1 MIYSYKEI
9 VHLDPPVYTESFN
22 TSHIIEQERT
32 KLEKQ
37 LESAPESERPKIQ
50 EKLNNLHNLCVVLGK
65 VNERYYISVPDGYEI
80 GEQIEACDVKKET
93 SLERSVLNQLIDTG
107 YAEHQRELASLDM
120 VDGKDKLNWAQVKNF
135 ANVYSDLRA
144 ISSVVSNLAAAMPA
158 PMVAERELTPEVPS
172 FGEALLEKYKN
183 DDTKLTEDLKRL
195 GFNCG
200 VVEVLQDVE
209 SYKQYLSNVVLSK
222 AAKFENNLNKDMYFT
237 SSLRFKV
244 NGDRRTRD
252 NIQDLITFFD
262 AQQQGGKVSYRDYD
276 NKEQQLTKE
285 NLQTILKEHI
295 TNGQNLYKQKWEM
308 EQKIAA
314 ANSIEELKAI
324 STEFTMTDFTP
335 KQNNGL
341 IDPFAPVA

>member
-37 LESAPESERPKIQ
+37 LESALESERPKIQ

-65 VNERYYISVPDGYEI
+65 VNERYYISVPDGHEI
-80 GEQIEACDVKKET
+80 GEQIEACDVRQES
-93 SLERSVLNQLIDTG
+93 SLEHSILTQLMATG

-120 VDGKDKLNWAQVKNF
+120 VEGKDKLNWASVKNF
-135 ANVYSDLRA
+135 ANLYSELRA
-144 ISSVVSNLAAAMPA
+144 ISTVVSDIAASLPA
-158 PMVAERELTPEVPS
+158 TMSDENDLVAHVPS
-172 FGEALLEKYKN
+172 FGKAIIEKHKT
-183 DDTKLTEDLKRL
+183 DDVKLTDDLQRL
-195 GFNCG
+195 GFDCG
-200 VVEVLQDVE
+200 VIDVLQDVE

-237 SSLRFKV
+237 SSLKFKV

-285 NLQTILKEHI
+285 NLQVILKEHI

-324 STEFTMTDFTP
+324 STEFEMTDFSSG
-335 KQNNGL
+335 QNNGL
-341 IDPFAPVA
+341 IDPFA

>member
-37 LESAPESERPKIQ
+37 LESAQESDRPKIQ
-50 EKLNNLHNLCVVLGK
+50 EKLNNLHNLCVMLGK
-65 VNERYYISVPDGYEI
+65 VNERYYISVPDEYEI

-107 YAEHQRELASLDM
+107 YAEHQRELASLDN
-120 VDGKDKLNWAQVKNF
+120 VVLKNDLNWAQVQNF
-135 ANVYSDLRA
+135 ANLYSELRA
-144 ISSVVSNLAAAMPA
+144 ISTVVSDIAASLPA
-158 PMVAERELTPEVPS
+158 TMSDESDLVAHVPS
-172 FGEALLEKYKN
+172 FGKAIIEKHKV
-183 DDTKLTEDLKRL
+183 DDAKLTDDLQRL
-195 GFNCG
+195 GFDCG
-200 VVEVLQDVE
+200 VIDVLQDVE
-209 SYKQYLSNVVLSK
+209 SYKQYLSSVVLSK

-237 SSLRFKV
+237 SSLKFKV

-262 AQQQGGKVSYRDYD
+262 AQQQEGKISYRDYD
-276 NKEQQLTKE
+276 NKEQKLTKE

-295 TNGQNLYKQKWEM
+295 TNGQNLYKQKWEK

-324 STEFTMTDFTP
+324 STEFEMTDFSSG
-335 KQNNGL
+335 QNNGL
-341 IDPFAPVA
+341 IDPFA

>member
-9 VHLDPPVYTESFN
+9 VHLDPPVYTETFN
-22 TSHIIEQERT
+22 TSHIIEQKRT

-37 LESAPESERPKIQ
+37 LELAQESERPKIQ

-65 VNERYYISVPDGYEI
+65 VNERYYISVPDEYEI

-93 SLERSVLNQLIDTG
+93 SLERSILNQLIDTG
-107 YAEHQRELASLDM
+107 YAEHQRELASLDN
-120 VDGKDKLNWAQVKNF
+120 VVLKNDLNWAQVQNF
-135 ANVYSDLRA
+135 ANLYSELRA
-144 ISSVVSNLAAAMPA
+144 ISTVVSDIAASLPA
-158 PMVAERELTPEVPS
+158 TMSDESDLVAHVPS
-172 FGEALLEKYKN
+172 FGKAIIEKHKV
-183 DDTKLTEDLKRL
+183 DDAKLTDDLQRL
-195 GFNCG
+195 GFDCG
-200 VVEVLQDVE
+200 VIDVLQDVE

-237 SSLRFKV
+237 SSLKFKV

-285 NLQTILKEHI
+285 NLQVILKEHI

-324 STEFTMTDFTP
+324 STEFEMTDFSSG
-335 KQNNGL
+335 QNNGL
-341 IDPFAPVA
+341 IPLG

>member
-37 LESAPESERPKIQ
+37 LESALESERPKIQ

-65 VNERYYISVPDGYEI
+65 VNERFYISVPDGYEI

-107 YAEHQRELASLDM
+107 YAEHQRELASLDN
-120 VDGKDKLNWAQVKNF
+120 VVLKDNLNWAQVQNF
-135 ANVYSDLRA
+135 ANLYSELRA
-144 ISSVVSNLAAAMPA
+144 ISTVVSDIAASLPA
-158 PMVAERELTPEVPS
+158 TMSDESDLVAHVPS
-172 FGEALLEKYKN
+172 FGKAIIEKHKV
-183 DDTKLTEDLKRL
+183 DDAKLTNDLQRL
-195 GFNCG
+195 GFDCG

-237 SSLRFKV
+237 SSLKFKV

-285 NLQTILKEHI
+285 NLQVILKEHI

-324 STEFTMTDFTP
+324 STEFEMTDFSSG
-335 KQNNGL
+335 QNNGL
-341 IDPFAPVA
+341 IPLG

>member
-9 VHLDPPVYTESFN
+9 VHLDPPVYTETFN

-37 LESAPESERPKIQ
+37 LESAQESERPKIQ

-65 VNERYYISVPDGYEI
+65 VGERHYISVPDGHEI
-80 GEQIEACDVKKET
+80 GEQIQACDVRQEP
-93 SLERSVLNQLIDTG
+93 SLEHSILTQLMDTG
-107 YAEHQRELASLDM
+107 YADHQRELASLDM
-120 VDGKDKLNWAQVKNF
+120 VVCKDSLNWAQVKNF
-135 ANVYSDLRA
+135 ANLYSDLRA

-158 PMVAERELTPEVPS
+158 PMAAERELVPEVPS
-172 FGEALLEKYKN
+172 FGESLIEKYKSN
-183 DDTKLTEDLKRL
+183 DSKLTEDLQRL
-195 GFNCG
+195 GFDCG
-200 VVEVLQDVE
+200 VVKELQSVE
-209 SYKQYLSNVVLSK
+209 AYKQYLNGIISAK
-222 AAKFENNLNKDMYFT
+222 AANFESNLNKDLYFT
-237 SSLRFKV
+237 SSLKFKV

-262 AQQQGGKVSYRDYD
+262 AQQKEGKISYRDYD
-276 NKEQQLTKE
+276 NVEQKLTKE
-285 NLQTILKEHI
+285 NLQKLLEEHI
-295 TNGQNLYKQKWEM
+295 NNGQNLYKQKWEK

-324 STEFTMTDFTP
+324 STEFEMSDFTP

-341 IDPFAPVA
+341 IDPFAPLA